1 MISRV
6 RNGFPP
12 LIKHEQNDPRRG
24 KREAAERSRQTRL
37 TLYLAVAIGCLVC
50 LIAFELYRR
59 YGL

>member
-1 MISRV
+1 M
-6 RNGFPP
+6 
-12 LIKHEQNDPRRG
+12 IKHEQNDPRRG

-37 TLYLAVAIGCLVC
+37 TLYLAAAIGLLVC